1 MNNLVERYVHQVGR
15 YLPKKERAE
24 IEAELRSMILDQLGD
39 RYEND
44 PTPEQVASVLKQ
56 LGEPRKM
63 AASYGRTQY
72 LVGPD
77 LYPAMMMI
85 LRRGWVLVP
94 TIVVLASALSALI
107 EARDGTVLGLFVETL
122 ISALEAVFVFSG
134 VVVLIFAVLQQTDTE
149 LARSQT
155 QFDPLKLPEVQDPGT
170 IDRAEMA
177 FGMAFG
183 TFLVFLF
190 AYFLSV
196 GGLTLRFSL
205 SNPGEVIPVSTNWLV
220 VVIAAITSQ
229 LVLLLWV
236 LRRNRWTMLTQG
248 LLLVLELMGLVGLYY
263 VLFLPLGERLLAAA
277 PNPVDIL
284 GLQILPEVIA
294 VSIAIFI
301 TLTEGIK
308 LLRLWNFRRSHHTP
322 ELVQTH
328 A

>member
-94 TIVVLASALSALI
+94 TIVVLASALSAVL
-107 EARDGTVLGLFVETL
+107 EGSDGTILGLFVQTL
-122 ISALEAVFVFSG
+122 VTVLEAVFIFSG
-134 VVVLIFAVLQQTDTE
+134 AIVLIFAVLQQADVE
-149 LARSQT
+149 LERKQRE
-155 QFDPLKLPEVQDPGT
+155 FDPLRLPDVNDPGT
-170 IDRAEMA
+170 LDRVEIA
-177 FGMAFG
+177 FGMALG
-183 TFLVFLF
+183 AFLVFLF
-190 AYFLSV
+190 SYFLAV

-205 SNPGEVIPVSTNWLV
+205 SDPGEVIPVPNNWLWV
-220 VVIAAITSQ
+220 LILAMLLQ
-229 LVLLLWV
+229 LVLHLLV
-236 LRRNRWTMLTQG
+236 LRRNHWTVLTQG
-248 LLLVLELMGLVGLYY
+248 LLLVLELIGLVGLYY
-263 VLFLPLGERLLAAA
+263 VLFLPLSERLLAAA
-277 PNPVDIL
+277 PNPVDIPWL
-284 GLQILPEVIA
+284 PSLPEMIA
-294 VSIAIFI
+294 VSIAIFT

-308 LLRLWNFRRSHHTP
+308 LLRLWNFRRSHRSP
-322 ELVQTH
+322 DLVQTH